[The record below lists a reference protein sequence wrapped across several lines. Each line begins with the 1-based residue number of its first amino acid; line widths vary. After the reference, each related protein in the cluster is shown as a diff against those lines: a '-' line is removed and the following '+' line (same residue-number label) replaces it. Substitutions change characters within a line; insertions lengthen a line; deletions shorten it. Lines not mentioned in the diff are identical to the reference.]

1 MSARPDRFWCRS
13 SDKVTGA
20 ATGRSLDLTGCLR
33 HSRGG
38 DEGSFRIPFLR
49 TRMATYNNPHWLLS
63 HIRNSFISTDDTG
76 LSETVMLLEDIPH
89 QYAQLHRQALRER
102 SAGGGVQQEVE
113 GAAAAGMRQRNFEDF
128 YCYPGLDDSDDEE
141 LDTLSQSYE
150 IQMDQD
156 IGFHRQ
162 RSNTA
167 QKLERMDIARKKAAK
182 VKTIKYETAVQRSGD
197 GTDDDLF
204 VKKDVSKASSE
215 DRMSSLLSQQ
225 LESFPKMPQNKF
237 LEYAKFD
244 GTSQTESKSF
254 KIFLMMLPENQRA
267 YPMQICV
274 TATAKIQD
282 FIGLICYKCSLAYPN
297 VSLRS
302 IKHYG
307 LFMTEEDGEI
317 DTDFPPLDM
326 GEPCVKFCF
335 SHLAMAERRASD
347 IQTQQA
353 RFSSITPGLQVV
365 PYSGGQSSSEFR
377 DISED
382 KLREDLFKMKD
393 HTSKLEAPSYRA
405 YQVHVVHKSRLKIE
419 VQLGISGD
427 KLEID
432 PIQQKSSKLWPRQKS
447 ANHSMDSVVH
457 CFINERKSTKSVVR
471 IVYSATPYSQ
481 TLSVSGSEFATSSP
495 TIRQQHHQQQL
506 QRAPLFKHYDIETD
520 PVTAQEIVEKINNI
534 LEVQSSPVRQEY
546 RASRRY

>member
-1 MSARPDRFWCRS
+1 
-13 SDKVTGA
+13 
-20 ATGRSLDLTGCLR
+20 
-33 HSRGG
+33 
-38 DEGSFRIPFLR
+38 
-49 TRMATYNNPHWLLS
+49 MATYNNPHWLLS

-76 LSETVMLLEDIPH
+76 LSETVMLLEDIPY
-89 QYAQLHRQALRER
+89 QYAQLHKQVLRER
-102 SAGGGVQQEVE
+102 SAGGVQDVERVDGPGVK
-113 GAAAAGMRQRNFEDF
+113 QRNFEDF

-141 LDTLSQSYE
+141 MDSLSQSYE

-167 QKLERMDIARKKAAK
+167 QKLERMDIARRKAAK
-182 VKTIKYETAVQRSGD
+182 VKTIKYENVVQRSDETD
-197 GTDDDLF
+197 GDLF
-204 VKKDVSKASSE
+204 VKKDVSRASTE
-215 DRMSSLLSQQ
+215 ETMSLLSQQ
-225 LESFPKMPQNKF
+225 LESFPKLPQNKF
-237 LEYAKFD
+237 LEYAQFD
-244 GTSQTESKSF
+244 GTSQTDSKTF

-307 LFMTEEDGEI
+307 LFLTEEDGEI
-317 DTDFPPLDM
+317 DVDFPPLDM
-326 GEPCVKFCF
+326 GERCVKFCF
-335 SHLAMAERRASD
+335 SHLAIAERKASE
-347 IQTQQA
+347 IQTQP
-353 RFSSITPGLQVV
+353 RFSSIIPGLGEMQQV
-365 PYSGGQSSSEFR
+365 PTLSGQSSSEFK

-382 KLREDLFKMKD
+382 KQKEDLFKMKD
-393 HTSKLEAPSYRA
+393 HTSKLEAPLYRA
-405 YQVHVVHKSRLKIE
+405 FQVHMVHKSRLKIE

-447 ANHSMDSVVH
+447 ANHSMDSIAH
-457 CFINERKSTKSVVR
+457 CSIVERKSSKSVVR
-471 IVYSATPYSQ
+471 IVYSAVPYSQ
-481 TLSVSGSEFATSSP
+481 TLSVAGSEFATSSP
-495 TIRQQHHQQQL
+495 TIRQHHQQQV

-520 PVTAQEIVEKINNI
+520 PATAQEIVEKINNI

-546 RASRRY
+546 KASRTGR

>member
-1 MSARPDRFWCRS
+1 
-13 SDKVTGA
+13 
-20 ATGRSLDLTGCLR
+20 
-33 HSRGG
+33 
-38 DEGSFRIPFLR
+38 
-49 TRMATYNNPHWLLS
+49 MATYNNAHWLLS

-89 QYAQLHRQALRER
+89 QYAQLHKQALRER
-102 SAGGGVQQEVE
+102 SAGGVQD
-113 GAAAAGMRQRNFEDF
+113 GDGPGLRQRNFEDF

-141 LDTLSQSYE
+141 MDSLSQSYE

-167 QKLERMDIARKKAAK
+167 QKLERMDIARRKAAK
-182 VKTIKYETAVQRSGD
+182 VKTIKYESAVQRSEETD
-197 GTDDDLF
+197 GDLF
-204 VKKDVSKASSE
+204 VKKDVSRAPTDE
-215 DRMSSLLSQQ
+215 RMSLLSRQ

-244 GTSQTESKSF
+244 GTSQTESKTF

-335 SHLAMAERRASD
+335 SHLAIAERKASE
-347 IQTQQA
+347 IQSQP
-353 RFSSITPGLQVV
+353 RFSSSTIPGLGEDQ
-365 PYSGGQSSSEFR
+365 PMPSPGGPTFNEFK

-382 KLREDLFKMKD
+382 KQKEDLFKMKD
-393 HTSKLEAPSYRA
+393 LKSKLEAPLYRA
-405 YQVHVVHKSRLKIE
+405 FQVHMVHKSRLKIE

-432 PIQQKSSKLWPRQKS
+432 PIQQKSAKLWPRQKS
-447 ANHSMDSVVH
+447 ANHSMDSVAH
-457 CFINERKSTKSVVR
+457 CSIVERKSTKSVVR
-471 IVYSATPYSQ
+471 IVYSAVPFTQ
-481 TLSVSGSEFATSSP
+481 NLAVASGSDFATSSP
-495 TIRQQHHQQQL
+495 TIRQQQHHQQQS
-506 QRAPLFKHYDIETD
+506 QRAAIFKHYDIETD
-520 PVTAQEIVEKINNI
+520 PPTAQEIYEKIKNI

-546 RASRRY
+546 QASRTGR

>member
-1 MSARPDRFWCRS
+1 
-13 SDKVTGA
+13 
-20 ATGRSLDLTGCLR
+20 
-33 HSRGG
+33 
-38 DEGSFRIPFLR
+38 
-49 TRMATYNNPHWLLS
+49 MATYNNPHWLLS

-89 QYAQLHRQALRER
+89 QYAQLHKQALRER
-102 SAGGGVQQEVE
+102 SAGGVQEVE
-113 GAAAAGMRQRNFEDF
+113 RGSGPGMRQRNFEDL
-128 YCYPGLDDSDDEE
+128 YCYPGLDDSDDE
-141 LDTLSQSYE
+141 DMDSLSQSYE
-150 IQMDQD
+150 MQMDQD

-167 QKLERMDIARKKAAK
+167 QKLERMDIARRKAAK
-182 VKTIKYETAVQRSGD
+182 VKTIKYETAVQRSDETD
-197 GTDDDLF
+197 GALF
-204 VKKDVSKASSE
+204 VKKDVSRASTE
-215 DRMSSLLSQQ
+215 ERMSLLSQQ

-237 LEYAKFD
+237 IEYAKFD
-244 GTSQTESKSF
+244 GTSQTESKTF

-317 DTDFPPLDM
+317 DMDFPPLDM

-335 SHLAMAERRASD
+335 SHLAIAERKASE
-347 IQTQQA
+347 IQAQP
-353 RFSSITPGLQVV
+353 RFSSTIPGLGDIQPV
-365 PYSGGQSSSEFR
+365 PPSGGPPSNEFK

-382 KLREDLFKMKD
+382 KQKKDLFEMKN
-393 HTSKLEAPSYRA
+393 HYSKLEAPLYRA
-405 YQVHVVHKSRLKIE
+405 FQVFMVHKSRLKIE

-447 ANHSMDSVVH
+447 ANHSMDSVAH
-457 CFINERKSTKSVVR
+457 CSIVERKSTKSVVR
-471 IVYSATPYSQ
+471 MVYSAVPFSQ
-481 TLSVSGSEFATSSP
+481 TLSVSVSEFATSSP
-495 TIRQQHHQQQL
+495 TIRQHHQQQP
-506 QRAPLFKHYDIETD
+506 QPAPLFKHYDIETD
-520 PVTAQEIVEKINNI
+520 HVTAKEIVEKINNI

-546 RASRRY
+546 KASRTGR

>member
-1 MSARPDRFWCRS
+1 M
-13 SDKVTGA
+13 V
-20 ATGRSLDLTGCLR
+20 GCSR
-33 HSRGG
+33 HRR
-38 DEGSFRIPFLR
+38 EEWNFRIPFLR
-49 TRMATYNNPHWLLS
+49 AKMATYNNPHWLLS

-89 QYAQLHRQALRER
+89 QYAQLHKQALRER
-102 SAGGGVQQEVE
+102 SAGGVQETARGE
-113 GAAAAGMRQRNFEDF
+113 GAGVGKRNFEDF
-128 YCYPGLDDSDDEE
+128 YCYPGLDDSDEEE
-141 LDTLSQSYE
+141 LDSLSQSYE

-167 QKLERMDIARKKAAK
+167 QKLERMDIARRKAAK
-182 VKTIKYETAVQRSGD
+182 VKTIKYETAVQRSD
-197 GTDDDLF
+197 ETDNDLF
-204 VKKDVSKASSE
+204 VKKDVSKASTEERISV
-215 DRMSSLLSQQ
+215 LSQQ

-244 GTSQTESKSF
+244 GTSQTESKTF
-254 KIFLMMLPENQRA
+254 KIFLTMLPENQRS

-282 FIGLICYKCSLAYPN
+282 FIGLICYKCSLAYPS

-302 IKHYG
+302 IKYYG

-317 DTDFPPLDM
+317 DIDFPPLDM

-335 SHLAMAERRASD
+335 SHLAIAERKASE
-347 IQTQQA
+347 IVSQPRLGSLTAGLPSVSLLSGQT
-353 RFSSITPGLQVV
+353 SV
-365 PYSGGQSSSEFR
+365 EFR

-382 KLREDLFKMKD
+382 KLKEDLFKMKD

-405 YQVHVVHKSRLKIE
+405 FQVNMIHKSRLKIE

-457 CFINERKSTKSVVR
+457 CSISERKSTKSVVR
-471 IVYSATPYSQ
+471 IVYSAVSYTQ

-495 TIRQQHHQQQL
+495 TIRQHHQQQQ

-520 PVTAQEIVEKINNI
+520 PATAQEIVEKINNI

-546 RASRRY
+546 RASRR